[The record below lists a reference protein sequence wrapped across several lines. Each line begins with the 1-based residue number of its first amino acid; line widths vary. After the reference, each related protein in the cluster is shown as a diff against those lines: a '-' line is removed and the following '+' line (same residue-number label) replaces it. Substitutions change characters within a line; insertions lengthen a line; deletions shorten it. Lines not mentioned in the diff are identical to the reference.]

1 MATFTGDF
9 KKGMKIGGSTYKD
22 FELRELTTADLLD
35 AELISPSNKPMN
47 FNAAMASLQL
57 VRVGD
62 YTGPFTLN
70 MIRALHPKDYD
81 AIVDGLNEVAKLGE
95 D

>member
-1 MATFTGDF
+1 MATFTGEF
-9 KKGMKIGGSTYKD
+9 KKGMKIGESTYMD
-22 FELRELTTADLLD
+22 FELREMTTDDMLE

-47 FNAAMASLQL
+47 FNAAVASLQL

-62 YTGPFTLN
+62 YNGPFTPK
-70 MIRALHPKDYD
+70 MVRSLHPKDYHLL
-81 AIVDGLNEVAKLGE
+81 VDGLSEVAKLGE

>member
-1 MATFTGDF
+1 MATFIGEF
-9 KKGMKIGGSTYKD
+9 KKGMKIGSSTYKE
-22 FELRELTTADLLD
+22 FELREMTTADLLD
-35 AELISPSNKPMN
+35 AELISPSNKPLN

-70 MIRALHPKDYD
+70 MIRALHHKDYD
-81 AIVDGLNEVAKLGE
+81 VLVEGLNEVAKLGE
-95 D
+95 E